1 MLKWYEQVRMEAGSN
16 YVSSRIRLVRNWK
29 EYRFPGSLSTEEAG
43 EMVRRMRAGLG
54 PFLEAAGENFTGSYL
69 AEIPEAER
77 LAMRERRVL
86 NAGILGRRAPVG
98 LVLSE
103 TEDVSLVLN
112 GDDHIRLQLI
122 SPNQHIY
129 ELFERADALDDRLNE
144 SFAYA
149 FDEQYGYLTSFPT
162 NVGTGMRANIVVHL
176 PALSTGKQFQSLLQ
190 SMTRFGVTIR
200 GVYGAAGRENY
211 GALYDVSNAKTL
223 GLSEREILDLVVK
236 VAAQLNSEENQVR
249 RKSLEAHRLERV
261 DEAFKAYGLLK
272 YARKL
277 SLRDAL
283 SYISQVMAG
292 ITDGIITAGEPV
304 SLYRLYFGVQPHNL
318 IAGARGPVDREK
330 LDAVRADYIRRELP
344 EIKEV

>member
-1 MLKWYEQVRMEAGSN
+1 MLKWYEQVRMDTGSN
-16 YVSSRIRLVRNWK
+16 YVSSRIRLARNWK
-29 EYRFPGSLSTEEAG
+29 EYRFPGSLTADEAGEMLRRLRAGLEPFCEEAG
-43 EMVRRMRAGLG
+43 ES
-54 PFLEAAGENFTGSYL
+54 FTGSLL

-77 LAMRERRVL
+77 LAMRERRIL

-129 ELFERADALDDRLNE
+129 ELWSRADALDDRLNE
-144 SFAYA
+144 SFSYA
-149 FDEQYGYLTSFPT
+149 FDERFGYLTSFPT

-200 GVYGAAGRENY
+200 GVYGAGRENY
-211 GALYDVSNAKTL
+211 GALYDVSNSKTL

-249 RKSLEAHRLERV
+249 RKSVEVHRLERV

-304 SLYRLYFGVQPHNL
+304 SLYRLYFGIQPYNL
-318 IAGARGPVDREK
+318 IAAARGPVDREK

>member
-1 MLKWYEQVRMEAGSN
+1 MLKWYEQVRMDTGSN
-16 YVSSRIRLVRNWK
+16 YVSSRIRLARNWN
-29 EYRFPGSLSTEEAG
+29 EYRFPGSLGTDEAG
-43 EMVRRMRAGLG
+43 EMLRRMRAGLE
-54 PFLEAAGENFTGSYL
+54 PFSREAGESFTGSYL
-69 AEIPEAER
+69 KEIPEAQR

-86 NAGILGRRAPVG
+86 NAGILERRAPVG

-122 SPNQHIY
+122 APNQHIY
-129 ELFERADALDDRLNE
+129 ELWERADRLDDRLNE

-149 FDEQYGYLTSFPT
+149 FDERFGYLTSFPT

-200 GVYGAAGRENY
+200 GVYGAGRENY

-249 RKSLEAHRLERV
+249 RKSVEVHRLERV

-292 ITDGIITAGEPV
+292 ITDGIITAGEQAN
-304 SLYRLYFGVQPHNL
+304 LYRLYFGVQPYNL